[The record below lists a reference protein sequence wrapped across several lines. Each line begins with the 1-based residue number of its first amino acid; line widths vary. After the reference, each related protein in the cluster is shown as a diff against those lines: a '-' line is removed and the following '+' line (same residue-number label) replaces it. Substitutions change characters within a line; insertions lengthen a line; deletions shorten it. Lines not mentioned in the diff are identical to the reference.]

1 MKIDRR
7 EQDGVTIIKLQGVIK
22 LGESS
27 QFFSTYLEKIL
38 DERVSSLLLDMSEI
52 DYVDSTGL
60 GELVGYLQRFSDI
73 GGKIALLR
81 PQERILKLLKL
92 TRLDEVF
99 EIFQDEAEGIAA
111 VRTAKN

>member
-1 MKIDRR
+1 MKIERR
-7 EQDGVTIIKLQGVIK
+7 EESGVVIIALGGVIK

-27 QFFSTYLEKIL
+27 RLFSNYLEGIL
-38 DERVSSLLLDMSEI
+38 SEGVEALLLDMSEI

-60 GELVGYLQRFSDI
+60 GELVGYLQRFSEQ
-73 GGKIALLR
+73 GGKLALLR

-99 EIFQDEAEGIAA
+99 KIYEDESKGLKEMSAG
-111 VRTAKN
+111 

>member
-7 EQDGVTIIKLQGVIK
+7 EENGVMIIALRGVIK

-27 QFFSTYLEKIL
+27 SLFSNYLEGIL
-38 DERVSSLLLDMSEI
+38 SEGVSSVLLDMSEI

-60 GELVGYLQRFSDI
+60 GELVGYLQRFSDQ
-73 GGKIALLR
+73 GGQLALLR
-81 PQERILKLLKL
+81 PQTRILNLLKL

-99 EIFQDEAEGIAA
+99 RIFEDEAEGLGEMSAD
-111 VRTAKN
+111 